1 MIEVSWM
8 CFEMNGKGGE
18 RVQPYEEVE
27 NWPPYTYREYPE
39 VTVENIRAFTDFLK
53 TENDVG
59 LKMELQPWISF
70 CDSKCTFCYFPNETF
85 SKEIL
90 EEYLGALKKELKMYA
105 ETQYIQSSFFDEV
118 VLGGGSP
125 SVLSPHHLVDLLSF
139 CQENF
144 NLTEDVMVKVAG
156 CTHNFNIEKLRAIS
170 DFAKKVGARCT
181 QIDLGVQTFDDSI
194 RKILNILDSADE
206 AVETIK
212 KVRKLGLYACIDLM
226 YNLPGETLDVLR
238 KDVEKAMELDVEGI
252 DFYGLDIHPE
262 TPLEKQVKSGKVP
275 PIADSDMET
284 KMYMD
289 AYEMFKKGGYKP
301 AGHSRF
307 SRVKEH
313 FTESC
318 CAGWPWAGQLTTG
331 SGCFMG
337 YLGRFSYVNIAP
349 AKAYIDVVA
358 KGAFP
363 IAKLSVDS
371 KQDQM
376 RKVMTR
382 LYIRQ
387 PVDRLKFKE
396 EFSIFPEEAFPEA
409 IKRLK
414 SKGLVV
420 VDNREIRLTEAGDL
434 WRYNIVWEFCRS

>member
-1 MIEVSWM
+1 
-8 CFEMNGKGGE
+8 MNVKGGE
-18 RVQPYEEVE
+18 RLQPYEERE

-70 CDSKCTFCYFPNETF
+70 CDSKCTFCYFPNEPF
-85 SKEIL
+85 SGEIL
-90 EEYLGALKKELKMYA
+90 EKYLGALKRELKMYA
-105 ETQYIQSSFFDEV
+105 ETNYIGSSIFDEV

-125 SVLSPHHLVDLLSF
+125 SVLSPQQLVDLLSF
-139 CQENF
+139 CEENF

-156 CTHNFNIEKLRAIS
+156 CTHNFDVKKLRAVS
-170 DFAKKVGARCT
+170 DYAKRVEARCT
-181 QIDLGVQTFDDSI
+181 QIDLGVQTFDDHI
-194 RKILNILDSADE
+194 RKMLNIRDSADE
-206 AVETIK
+206 AVKTIK
-212 KVRKLGLYACIDLM
+212 TVRKLGLYACIDLM
-226 YNLPGETLDVLR
+226 YNLPGETMDVLR
-238 KDVEKAMELDVEGI
+238 KDVEKAMESDVEGI
-252 DFYGLDIHPE
+252 DFYALDILPG
-262 TPLEKQVKSGKVP
+262 TPLEKQVRSGKVP
-275 PIADSDMET
+275 PIGDSDMEA
-284 KMYMD
+284 KMYLE
-289 AYEMFKKGGYKP
+289 AYEKFKKGGYKP

-331 SGCFMG
+331 AGCFMG
-337 YLGRFSYVNIAP
+337 YLGRFSYVNIEP
-349 AKAYIDVVA
+349 ASAYIDVVA

-371 KQDQM
+371 KRDQM

-387 PVDRLKFKE
+387 PVDKLKFKKD
-396 EFSIFPEEAFPEA
+396 FGKFPEEAFPEA
-409 IKRLK
+409 IERLRSK
-414 SKGLVV
+414 SLIA
-420 VDNREIRLTEAGDL
+420 VDDREIRLTEAGDL